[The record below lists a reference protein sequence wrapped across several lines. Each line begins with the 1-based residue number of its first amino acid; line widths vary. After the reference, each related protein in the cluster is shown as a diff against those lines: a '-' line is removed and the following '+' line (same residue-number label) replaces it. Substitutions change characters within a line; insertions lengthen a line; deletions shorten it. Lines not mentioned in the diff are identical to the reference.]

1 MDMWIDVIRG
11 NTAAVFCCG
20 VTFIAN
26 TNTNPSGLSKLVN
39 ALRITCGGLTVHI
52 RKEEEGEYC
61 TFTFEGDRHYSVF
74 SRGNILSWL
83 VRTATSNTK
92 GTWNV
97 PTDCTQILPSAL
109 WLYTPKPTI
118 TRFQNPNI
126 RYSYIIVNSDTS
138 VLVFNEK
145 ERKVDTYTPNTIQG
159 ILLTGLHLKTYLETA
174 YNDTHSE

>member
-1 MDMWIDVIRG
+1 MDIWIDVIRG

-20 VTFIAN
+20 IAFMVN
-26 TNTNPSGLSKLVN
+26 TDTNPSGLSKLVD
-39 ALRITCGGLTVHI
+39 ALRTTCGALTVHI
-52 RKEEEGEYC
+52 RKGEEGQYS
-61 TFTFEGDRHYSVF
+61 TFTFEGNIHYPVF
-74 SRGNILSWL
+74 SRGNILSWP

-92 GTWNV
+92 GTWDA
-97 PTDCTQILPSAL
+97 PTDYTQILPSAL
-109 WLYTPKPTI
+109 WLYAAKPTI
-118 TRFQNPNI
+118 ARFQNPNI

-159 ILLTGLHLKTYLETA
+159 LLLTGLHLKTFLEAA

>member
-1 MDMWIDVIRG
+1 MDMWIDVIKG

-61 TFTFEGDRHYSVF
+61 TFTFEGDRYYSVF
-74 SRGNILSWL
+74 SQGNILSWL

-145 ERKVDTYTPNTIQG
+145 ERKVDTYPPNTIQG

>member
-20 VTFIAN
+20 VTFITN
-26 TNTNPSGLSKLVN
+26 TNINPSGLSKLVN

-52 RKEEEGEYC
+52 RKEEEGQYC
-61 TFTFEGDRHYSVF
+61 TFTFEGNRHYSVF
-74 SRGNILSWL
+74 RQGNILSWL

-109 WLYTPKPTI
+109 WLYTPKPAI
-118 TRFQNPNI
+118 ARFQNPNI
-126 RYSYIIVNSDTS
+126 RYSYISVNSDTS

-145 ERKVDTYTPNTIQG
+145 ERKVDTYTPSTIQG
-159 ILLTGLHLKTYLETA
+159 ILLTGLHLKTYLETV

>member
-1 MDMWIDVIRG
+1 MDMWIDAFRG

-20 VTFIAN
+20 ITFIAN
-26 TNTNPSGLSKLVN
+26 TNTNPSGLSKLVD
-39 ALRITCGGLTVHI
+39 ALRTTCGRVTVPI
-52 RKEEEGEYC
+52 REGEEGQYRM
-61 TFTFEGDRHYSVF
+61 FTFEGNRYYRIF
-74 SRGNILSWL
+74 SKGNILSWL

-92 GTWNV
+92 GTWDV
-97 PTDCTQILPSAL
+97 PADYTQILPSAL

-126 RYSYIIVNSDTS
+126 RYAYIIVNSDTS

-159 ILLTGLHLKTYLETA
+159 LLLTGLHLKTYLEIA
-174 YNDTHSE
+174 YNDTRSE

>member
-20 VTFIAN
+20 ITFITN
-26 TNTNPSGLSKLVN
+26 TNTNPSGLSKLVDK
-39 ALRITCGGLTVHI
+39 LRITCGGLTVHI
-52 RKEEEGEYC
+52 RKGEEGQYS
-61 TFTFEGDRHYSVF
+61 TFTFEGNRHYPVF
-74 SRGNILSWL
+74 SQGNILSWL
-83 VRTATSNTK
+83 VRTATINTK
-92 GTWNV
+92 GTWDV
-97 PTDCTQILPSAL
+97 PADYTQILPSAL

-159 ILLTGLHLKTYLETA
+159 ILLTGLHLKTFLETT